1 MAGGEPVGPRR
12 GREWGEPVAQ
22 EKKGTPTGALDLMIG
37 THALALGATLA
48 TKNTREFSRVRGL
61 TVVDWLEDEVV

>member
-1 MAGGEPVGPRR
+1 
-12 GREWGEPVAQ
+12 VAQ
-22 EKKGTPTGALDLMIG
+22 QKKGTPTGALDLMIG
-37 THALALGATLA
+37 THALALGATPA